1 MRRNHPISIL
11 IFLCWFVSTV
21 TAKEVLISTDT
32 IQLQSKDNYYI
43 ISIGINQYQD
53 DFWPELKWPANDAE
67 KISQLFGRNTQFNV
81 KKLTLINQNATLN
94 NIQQKLVQ
102 IAHNITFDDTVILY
116 FSGHGT
122 LARNDQGE
130 LSRVAV
136 LHDTDNT
143 SLIKTGLTHRW
154 LRRWQDTLKAKKKM
168 MIFATCNSGVGKSRI
183 PLSIRDL
190 LATQKGNLIPLEEV
204 SEGALILAA
213 AAKGEAAREDDT
225 LQGDIYTHYLLEA
238 LSIYDRNH
246 DGMVSALEAHDYA
259 REKTWAFTRGKQR
272 PTADVKLIGN
282 ADIPLQGKKLR
293 AAIPVLEA
301 YDEELA
307 GFQIQV
313 DNGVKGRLPLAFA
326 LQPSG
331 SVVRLFSP
339 ENGRQ
344 LAKYQVK
351 LGAGDT
357 MPLDQVI
364 NHRPIGF
371 GIEYQSYQWRDDAW
385 KRVSGDDVNRE
396 LIGKLSWHYRKI
408 GIGLAYPL
416 QLTSYENEIR
426 PTLDTAVTLF
436 DPYLFTQFKTRWKR
450 FVIGVEAQLGYET
463 LNIKFTDNVSKQR
476 LDFTDSNTSY
486 GAIAFAGY
494 EILPDFN
501 LNITIGYKKTDW
513 KFGTIGNINGERIS
527 TGLSLQYQFDWRVR
541 RL

>member
-1 MRRNHPISIL
+1 MSRYYLISIL
-11 IFLCWFVSTV
+11 VFLYWFASEV

-32 IQLQSKDNYYI
+32 IQQQTQNNYYI

-67 KISQLFGRNTQFNV
+67 KVSQRFGRNTQYNIA
-81 KKLTLINQNATLN
+81 KLTLINQNATLE
-94 NIQQKLVQ
+94 NIQQKLIQ
-102 IAHNITFDDTVILY
+102 IAQNITFDDTVILY

-122 LARNDQGE
+122 LAKNDQGE
-130 LSRVAV
+130 FARVAV
-136 LHDTDNT
+136 LHDTDNA
-143 SLIKTGLTHRW
+143 SLLKTGLTHTW

-183 PLSIRDL
+183 PPSVQDL
-190 LATQKGNLIPLEEV
+190 LAMQKGNLIPLEEV

-282 ADIPLQGKKLR
+282 ADIPLQGKRLR
-293 AAIPVLEA
+293 AAVPILEA

-307 GFQIQV
+307 GFKIQV

-326 LQPSG
+326 LQPDG
-331 SVVRLFSP
+331 SVVKLFSP
-339 ENGRQ
+339 ENGRL
-344 LAKYQVK
+344 LAEYRVK
-351 LGAGDT
+351 LGAGRT
-357 MPLDQVI
+357 MPLDQII
-364 NHRPIGF
+364 NHRPIGLS
-371 GIEYQSYQWRDDAW
+371 IEYQSYQWQGEAW
-385 KRVSGDDVNRE
+385 KKVSGVEVNRE
-396 LIGKLSWHYRKI
+396 LIGKLSWHFRNI
-408 GIGLAYPL
+408 GIGIAYPL
-416 QLTSYENEIR
+416 QLASYENEIR
-426 PTLDTAVTLF
+426 PTLDATATFL
-436 DPYLFTQFKTRWKR
+436 DPYLFARFKSRWKR
-450 FVIGVEAQLGYET
+450 FVVGLEAQLGYET
-463 LNIKFTDNVSKQR
+463 LDIEFTDTVSNQK

-486 GAIAFAGY
+486 GVVAFAGY
-494 EILPDFN
+494 EIIPDLT
-501 LNITIGYKKTDW
+501 LNMTMGYKKSDW
-513 KFGTIGNINGERIS
+513 KFESIGAIDGERFS